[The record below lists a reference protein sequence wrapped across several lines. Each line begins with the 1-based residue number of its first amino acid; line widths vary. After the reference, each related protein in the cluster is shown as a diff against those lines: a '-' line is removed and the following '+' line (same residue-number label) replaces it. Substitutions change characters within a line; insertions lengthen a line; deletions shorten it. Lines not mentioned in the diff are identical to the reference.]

1 MFENDNAIIGLG
13 LDKSYSSEEEFTK
26 DLLRRCPNAAVANP
40 NLRDN
45 IKEQNDISE
54 G

>member
-1 MFENDNAIIGLG
+1 MAENDNAIVGLG
-13 LDKSYSSEEEFTK
+13 FDKSYGSEEEFTK

-40 NLRDN
+40 NLRDDTN
-45 IKEQNDISE
+45 EQRDISE

>member
-1 MFENDNAIIGLG
+1 MDENDNVIIGLG

-40 NLRDN
+40 NLRDDTN
-45 IKEQNDISE
+45 EQSDISE